1 MATINNKNGKLQLD
15 FRYKGKRCR
24 EQTKLEDNQANRRR
38 TKKILDRIDAE
49 ITLGTFVY
57 ADYFPN
63 SKKAVEFEELNKRIS
78 SAKEGISN
86 TPTFADFS
94 DTWLN
99 EKQIE
104 WRDSHMISVVAN
116 LGAYTLPEFGERD
129 VSSITKAQI
138 LNFRSTLAKEP
149 KRKKSPLNPATINK
163 IMTPLRMM
171 LNEAADRYEFTSP
184 FLGIKSLKTPRID
197 VEPFSIEEVQLILKT
212 VRKDFLPYYTTR
224 FFTGMRTGE
233 IDGLQWRYVDFKK
246 RLILVRETIV
256 KGKVSYTKN
265 DGSQREIQ
273 ISQPVIDAL
282 KQQEEITGG
291 QKFVFQNTAG
301 STLAHNNV
309 TKRVWYPLL
318 RYLNL
323 KARRPYQSRHTAAT
337 LWLAAGENPEWIARQ
352 MGHTTTEMLF
362 RIYSR
367 YVPNLTRQ
375 DGSAFERLLTT
386 NFSESGEHNE

>member
-38 TKKILDRIDAE
+38 TKKILDRIEAE

-57 ADYFPN
+57 TNYFPN
-63 SKKAVEFEELNKRIS
+63 SKKAIEFDELNDRILA
-78 SAKEGISN
+78 AKAIENI

-94 DTWLN
+94 DIWLN

-104 WRDSHMISVVAN
+104 WRDSHMASVITN
-116 LGAYTLPEFGERD
+116 LKAYTLPEFCEKD

-149 KRKKSPLNPATINK
+149 KRKKSPLSPATINK
-163 IMTPLRMM
+163 IMTPLRMII
-171 LNEAADRYEFTSP
+171 NEAADRYDFTSP
-184 FLGIKSLKTPRID
+184 FLGIKSLKIPRID
-197 VEPFSIEEVQLILKT
+197 VEPFSIEEVRLILKS
-212 VRKDFLPYYTTR
+212 VRKDFLPYYTAR

-246 RLILVRETIV
+246 RLILVRETV
-256 KGKVSYTKN
+256 VDGKVTYTKN
-265 DGSQREIQ
+265 DGSQRDIQ
-273 ISQPVIDAL
+273 MSQPVFDAL
-282 KQQEEITGG
+282 KQQEEATGG
-291 QKFVFQNTAG
+291 HKFVFQNTAG
-301 STLAHNNV
+301 SPLAHNNV

-386 NFSESGEHNE
+386 NFSARGEHHE